1 MERNLWGNLE
11 GLIDGI
17 KNPKEIFEEQA
28 DYLKEHFD
36 GLVSCDIYEFN
47 FTEGWKS
54 YYSDLGV
61 ESSFGYS
68 FELHSDYV
76 AKYSYEICT
85 FAYGIKMYPL
95 AISFEE
101 EMGNVLRDKF
111 EVMTEDTVV
120 VNDEKELCLALERM
134 LSSKEV
140 RQVLR
145 GLLTIA
151 KKEREE
157 SPF

>member
-36 GLVSCDIYEFN
+36 GLVRCNILEF
-47 FTEGWKS
+47 ELSDGWKGF
-54 YYSDLGV
+54 YDGLNV
-61 ESSFGYS
+61 ESDFNYSFG
-68 FELHSDYV
+68 LHSDYV
-76 AKYSYEICT
+76 TKYSYEICT
-85 FAYGIKMYPL
+85 FSYGIKMYPL
-95 AISFEE
+95 AITFEE
-101 EMGNVLRDKF
+101 KIGEVLEEKF
-111 EVMTEDTVV
+111 ETIEGDTIVV
-120 VNDEKELCLALERM
+120 KNEKELCLALERI

-145 GLLTIA
+145 GLLAIA